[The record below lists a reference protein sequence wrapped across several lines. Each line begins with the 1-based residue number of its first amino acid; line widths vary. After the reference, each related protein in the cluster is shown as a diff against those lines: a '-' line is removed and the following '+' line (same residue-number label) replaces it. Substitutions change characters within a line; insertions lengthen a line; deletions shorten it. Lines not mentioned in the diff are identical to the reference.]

1 MSSDTYDKG
10 DLKRLISEG
19 GRRFIALRE
28 RRILFESDKR
38 GIAPLYTFISE
49 AGQEA
54 AGAWI
59 GDTVVGRGGALL
71 LVKASAGY
79 LYAGLISEGACAIL
93 NSAGIPFDYSRCVPG
108 ILNRDKT
115 GSCPVERLTA
125 DMDDPEEAWTA
136 VGRFL
141 DELQA

>member
-1 MSSDTYDKG
+1 MGSEIFQKG
-10 DLKRLISEG
+10 DLRHLISGES
-19 GRRFIALRE
+19 RRFVALRE
-28 RRILFESDKR
+28 GRILFESDKR
-38 GIAPLYTFISE
+38 GIAPLYGFIGE
-49 AGQEA
+49 WGEET

-71 LVKASAGY
+71 LVKARAGY
-79 LYAGLISEGACAIL
+79 LYAGMISEGACKIL
-93 NSAGIPFDYSRCVPG
+93 EKADIPFDFSRCVPG

-125 DMDDPEEAWTA
+125 EMDDPEEAWTA

-141 DELQA
+141 RDLQA